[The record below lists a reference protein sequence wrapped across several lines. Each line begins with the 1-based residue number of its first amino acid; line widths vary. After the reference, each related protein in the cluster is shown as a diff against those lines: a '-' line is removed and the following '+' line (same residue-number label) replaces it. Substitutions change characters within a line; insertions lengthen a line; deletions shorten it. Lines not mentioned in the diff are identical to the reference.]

1 MKKHYFLL
9 LVGFMVL
16 SIVGI
21 ISVQVFWM
29 RSAWE
34 TKEEEFALAVE
45 QSLEAVA
52 SEIQE
57 REISDYIFLL
67 QQMVD
72 SVGKPQRANFT
83 DIFLFLDEDKSS
95 NLSTFYSYG
104 ILEQDYNISINPP
117 SEEPDLAAYDSTQF
131 KDFKQVKTTTVINKI
146 DADNFN
152 RENIRSSSLQKI
164 RQVDR
169 IKDWDWMLYRDAFRA
184 YANTL
189 PIHKRVSTQEIR
201 QLLERELHKKDIM
214 IPYVFGIYSG
224 PLTTKVRSAQYSEQ
238 PMGPMYKVP
247 IFVDEQGKSPY
258 QLQIAFPDKARY
270 VMSSLFGVAGISIFL
285 TLFIIIVSS
294 SALYQIIRQKNISE
308 MKTDFIN
315 NMSHEFKTPIAT
327 INLALDAISNT
338 KARKDET
345 RVEKYLSLIRE
356 ENSRMLGQV
365 ETVLQ
370 ISQLDRSANPI
381 QKERVDFH
389 EVVEEAIHHISLLVK
404 NRQGTIDL
412 KLQDSDIW
420 IFGNKNHLINVVVNI
435 LDNAIKYSEGA
446 PQIKVQTQTQ
456 NDRVLLRIE
465 DRGMGMDAATQK
477 LIFERFYREQSGN
490 IHNIKGHGL
499 GLSYVKK
506 IADLHQA
513 KIDLESKKGKGTTF
527 TLSFPLTTPKTI

>member
-1 MKKHYFLL
+1 MI
-9 LVGFMVL
+9 L

-21 ISVQVFWM
+21 IIVQAFWM

-34 TKEEEFALAVE
+34 AKEEEFALAVE

-72 SVGKPQRANFT
+72 SVGKPKQSNFT
-83 DIFLFLDEDKSS
+83 DIFLFMDEDQSD

-104 ILEQDYNISINPP
+104 ILEQDYNISLNPP
-117 SEEPDLAAYDSTQF
+117 TAEEDLNSYDSTSF
-131 KDFKQVKTTTVINKI
+131 KDFKQVKTTTVVNKI
-146 DADNFN
+146 NADVFN

-164 RQVDR
+164 RQVER

-189 PIHKRVSTQEIR
+189 PIHKRVNTDEIR
-201 QLLERELHKKDIM
+201 ELLERELHKKDIL

-224 PLTTKVRSAQYSEQ
+224 PLSTKIRSSQYSEQ

-247 IFVDEQGKSPY
+247 IFVDEKGSSPY

-270 VMSSLFGVAGISIFL
+270 VMSSLFGVAGISVFL

-294 SALYQIIRQKNISE
+294 SALYQIIRQKKVSE

-338 KARKDET
+338 KARKDESL
-345 RVEKYLSLIRE
+345 VERYLSLIRE
-356 ENSRMLGQV
+356 ENSRMLAQV

-381 QKERVDFH
+381 EKERVDFH
-389 EVVEEAIHHISLLVK
+389 EVVEEAVHHISLLVK
-404 NRQGTIDL
+404 NRKGTIDL
-412 KLQDSDIW
+412 QLQDSEIW
-420 IFGNKNHLINVVVNI
+420 ILGNKNHLINVVVNI
-435 LDNAIKYSEGA
+435 LDNAIKYSEDA
-446 PQIKVQTQTQ
+446 PQILLRTRTQ
-456 NDRVLLRIE
+456 NDRVDLAIQ
-465 DRGMGMDAATQK
+465 DQGMGMDAATQK
-477 LIFERFYREQSGN
+477 LIFDRFYREQSGN

-513 KIDLESKKGKGTTF
+513 KISLDSKKGKGTTF

>member
-1 MKKHYFLL
+1 MI
-9 LVGFMVL
+9 L
-16 SIVGI
+16 SIVGVI
-21 ISVQVFWM
+21 MVQVFWM

-45 QSLEAVA
+45 QSLDAVA

-57 REISDYIFLL
+57 REISDYIYLL
-67 QQMVD
+67 KQMVD
-72 SVGKPQRANFT
+72 SVGKPERANFT
-83 DIFLFLDEDKSS
+83 DIFLFMDEDKSS

-104 ILEQDYNISINPP
+104 ILEQDYNISINPL
-117 SEEPDLAAYDSTQF
+117 SDDPDLNAYDSTQF
-131 KDFKQVKTTTVINKI
+131 KDYKQVKTATVINKI
-146 DADNFN
+146 NTDNFN
-152 RENIRSSSLQKI
+152 RENIRSSSIQKI
-164 RQVDR
+164 REVDR
-169 IKDWDWMLYRDAFRA
+169 IKSLDWMLYRDAIRA

-189 PIHKRVSTQEIR
+189 PIHKRVNATEIR
-201 QLLERELHKKDIM
+201 ELLERELHKKDIL

-224 PLTTKVRSAQYSEQ
+224 PLTTKVRSLQYSEQ

-258 QLQIAFPDKARY
+258 QLQVAFPDKARY
-270 VMSSLFGVAGISIFL
+270 VMNSLFGVAGISVFL
-285 TLFIIIVSS
+285 TLFIIFMSS
-294 SALYQIIRQKNISE
+294 SALYQIIRQKKISE

-327 INLALDAISNT
+327 INLALDAISNPKT
-338 KARKDET
+338 RQDES
-345 RVEKYLSLIRE
+345 RVEKYLGLIRE
-356 ENSRMLGQV
+356 ENSRMLSQV

-381 QKERVDFH
+381 EKERIDFH
-389 EVVEEAIHHISLLVK
+389 EVIEEAVHHITLLIK
-404 NRQGTIDL
+404 NRKGNIDL
-412 KLQDSDIW
+412 DLQDSSIW

-446 PQIKVQTQTQ
+446 PQIRIITQTQ
-456 NDRVLLRIE
+456 NDRVLLQIQ
-465 DRGMGMDAATQK
+465 DRGMGMDSATQK